1 MEANE
6 PVVYVVDDDPAV
18 RQSVQW
24 LLESVARKVETFES
38 AQAFIDAGTAD
49 RFGCLITDVRMPGVS
64 GLQLLET
71 IRENRFMLPVIV
83 LTAHGDV
90 MTAVRAMKAG
100 AFDFLEKPV
109 NDQKLLDLIE
119 SAIEHDRKN
128 RQAQKALSYALD
140 KFETLTPREKDVMK
154 HVVDGLSNKEIARTL
169 DISPKTVEA
178 HRAKVN
184 QKMAAD
190 SLADLVKLANVCF

>member
-38 AQAFIDAGTAD
+38 AQAFIDADTAD

-128 RQAQKALSYALD
+128 RQAQQALSYALD

-154 HVVDGLSNKEIARTL
+154 HVVDGLSNKEIARNL